1 MTKKIS
7 IILAA
12 LMVLTL
18 FTAVAIA
25 AVNVEVCPTC
35 NQGEMRDTIVS
46 YREQIGV
53 IECYINPWVGNETNL
68 DPVYLVTT
76 DYYTGCNNRSCSECI
91 HVKTEERYEQICP
104 HKK

>member
-1 MTKKIS
+1 MAKKVS
-7 IILAA
+7 IFLVA

-18 FTAVAIA
+18 FAAGAIA

-53 IECYINPWVGNETNL
+53 VECYINPWIGDETNL

-76 DYYTGCNNRSCSECI
+76 DYYTGCNNHSCSECI
-91 HVKTEERYEQICP
+91 HVKTEERYELVCP